1 MKNKIIG
8 KNKNK
13 NSKKNKIKIIL
24 IISFIFLL
32 DLNLKVKM
40 PLLNIDTLISK
51 LIENIGIRKP
61 KYILFFDFLPN
72 KYCNDYNS
80 YLIFQN
86 YQERKKTDAYY
97 VINIESDLYNFL
109 SLKNKTNN
117 LILYNQ
123 TGSNSWNTLYPY
135 LLDSKIMVHSYILP
149 DFVKLVNNVN
159 YIKYLKI
166 NHGIRYFKNR
176 ELNELRIMDIGKRNT
191 IISSPYEYNI
201 YKNNFKFLNKE
212 IHKAGL
218 PRYDRFHKIRKNKDE
233 KDCILIFFTY
243 RSYNESYYD
252 KSLMKKNIQIL
263 LEDKILLSFLKNR
276 NIDLIYIQHH
286 FDILRNRTFEFNNF
300 TYVKYKKQ
308 SFLKHY
314 IEQCSL
320 LVTDFSSISFDF
332 IFQNK
337 PALFYLIDYYETF
350 EYFEKD
356 ILKKFPKPL
365 FLKKNIFYYKT
376 ALIDKIL
383 YYVNKQFKIED
394 YLKKE
399 YEKVFYYKNN
409 ITQRVVK
416 IIDNIIKKE
425 N

>member
-8 KNKNK
+8 KKKNK

-166 NHGIRYFKNR
+166 NHGIR
-176 ELNELRIMDIGKRNT
+176 
-191 IISSPYEYNI
+191 
-201 YKNNFKFLNKE
+201 
-212 IHKAGL
+212 
-218 PRYDRFHKIRKNKDE
+218 
-233 KDCILIFFTY
+233 
-243 RSYNESYYD
+243 
-252 KSLMKKNIQIL
+252 
-263 LEDKILLSFLKNR
+263 
-276 NIDLIYIQHH
+276 
-286 FDILRNRTFEFNNF
+286 
-300 TYVKYKKQ
+300 
-308 SFLKHY
+308 
-314 IEQCSL
+314 
-320 LVTDFSSISFDF
+320 
-332 IFQNK
+332 
-337 PALFYLIDYYETF
+337 
-350 EYFEKD
+350 
-356 ILKKFPKPL
+356 
-365 FLKKNIFYYKT
+365 
-376 ALIDKIL
+376 
-383 YYVNKQFKIED
+383 
-394 YLKKE
+394 
-399 YEKVFYYKNN
+399 
-409 ITQRVVK
+409 
-416 IIDNIIKKE
+416 
-425 N
+425 